1 MAAALDRGSEGAETW
16 GPKGTVGATFAARM
30 SFESVSLS
38 FATIEAVREVS
49 FELPPGEVV
58 CLLGPSGCGKT
69 TLLRIAAGIEKPQ
82 AGRVLLGGEEVAGP
96 GTFVP
101 PEQRGVGLMFQDFAL
116 FPHMTNLENVAYGLK
131 SLERRA
137 ARAEARNALRRVGL
151 SEYADSYPWALS
163 GGEQQ
168 RVALA
173 RAIVPRPRV
182 ILMDEPFSGLDQR
195 LREGVRRGTLELLK
209 ETRASALIVTH
220 DPVEAMEL
228 ADRIL
233 LMRQGRLVQQGTPRD
248 LYHCPLDADVARF
261 FSHFNEI
268 ETAVANGRVITPFGQ
283 LPAKGIAEGAK
294 AVVMIRPQGLLPLR
308 AGQQG
313 AAARVLDVRFLGDEL
328 QLTVLFEALD
338 KPFFARVPAS
348 AAIGL
353 GETVRFIAD
362 PAHIFVFATR
372 GSDA

>member
-1 MAAALDRGSEGAETW
+1 MAAGHDRISEGPETW

-30 SFESVSLS
+30 SFENVSLS
-38 FATIEAVREVS
+38 FAGIDAVREVS
-49 FELPPGEVV
+49 FELPPGDVV

-82 AGRVLLGGEEVAGP
+82 SGRVLLGGEVVAGP
-96 GTFVP
+96 GVFVP

-131 SLERRA
+131 FLDRRA
-137 ARAEARNALRRVGL
+137 ALIEARNALRRVGL
-151 SEYADSYPWALS
+151 SEYADTYPWALS

-209 ETRASALIVTH
+209 ETRSGALIVTH
-220 DPVEAMEL
+220 DPLEAMEL

-233 LMRQGRLVQQGTPRD
+233 LMRQGRLVQQGTPRE
-248 LYHCPLDADVARF
+248 LYQLPIDADAARF

-268 ETAVANGRVITPFGQ
+268 EAPVVRGRITTPFGR
-283 LPAKGIAEGAK
+283 LLAKGIPEGTA

-313 AAARVLDVRFLGDEL
+313 AAARILDVRFLGDEM
-328 QLTVLFEALD
+328 QLTVLFETME
-338 KPFFARVPAS
+338 KPFLARVPAAAGIS
-348 AAIGL
+348 A

-362 PAHIFVFATR
+362 PSHIFMFAT
-372 GSDA
+372 

>member
-1 MAAALDRGSEGAETW
+1 MAAAHDRSAEDAETW
-16 GPKGTVGATFAARM
+16 GPRGTVGATFAARM
-30 SFESVSLS
+30 SFENVSLS
-38 FATIEAVREVS
+38 FANVEAVRDVS
-49 FELPPGEVV
+49 FDLPPGEVV

-96 GTFVP
+96 STFVP
-101 PEQRGVGLMFQDFAL
+101 PERRGVGLMFQDFAL
-116 FPHMTNLENVAYGLK
+116 FPHMTNLQNVAYGLK
-131 SLERRA
+131 SLDRRA
-137 ARAEARNALRRVGL
+137 ALAEARNALRRVGL
-151 SEYADSYPWALS
+151 AHYAETYPWALS

-220 DPVEAMEL
+220 DAFEAMEL
-228 ADRIL
+228 ADRVL
-233 LMRQGRLVQQGTPRD
+233 LMRQGRLVQQGTPRE
-248 LYHCPLDADVARF
+248 LYHNPIDADAARF

-268 ETAVANGRVITPFGQ
+268 EAPVVNGRVLTPFGQ
-283 LPAKGIAEGAK
+283 LPCAGIADGGN

-308 AGQQG
+308 DGEQG
-313 AAARVLDVRFLGDEL
+313 AVARVLDARFLGDEL
-328 QLTVLFEALD
+328 QLTVLFEAMD
-338 KPFFARVPAS
+338 TPFLARVPA
-348 AAIGL
+348 AAGVAA
-353 GETVRFIAD
+353 GETLRFVAD
-362 PAHIFVFATR
+362 PAHIFVFATH
-372 GSDA
+372 GLDH